1 MPVCDPTRTSSLCW
15 RELTGTDWMMQI
27 AGDIMREAL
36 AALVLLRHV
45 VQVQDDAT
53 ALKILQPIE
62 YIRRECRSSR

>member
-1 MPVCDPTRTSSLCW
+1 
-15 RELTGTDWMMQI
+15 MMQI